1 MQDRPF
7 YISQLINKQL
17 RGELSPEE
25 GTALAE
31 WLAASPENQALLNEL
46 QTEGRIGEELQQ
58 LRKFDIE
65 EGRRIIEEKMKA
77 ARPRVSIFRRY
88 RIAAAAAILLLLATG
103 AYMLQQRT
111 LQTTA
116 PLAVQDIAPGTDK
129 AILTLAD
136 GSKVTLDSSGNQVL
150 HQGSATVHQQGG
162 QLLYDAHDD
171 NITVSYNTLTTPRGG
186 QFRITLPD
194 GTRVWMNAVSSL
206 RFPTAFT
213 GKERNVEV
221 TGEAYFEV
229 VKDAGKPF
237 IVQINNQ
244 TKVEVL
250 GTHFNVNAYTDEAVL
265 ETTLLQGLV
274 RIQGTLL
281 QPGQQARVTA
291 GGTVKVVKDVNVE
304 QVIAW
309 KNGAFNFEDKTLP
322 EVMRQLARWYD
333 VKVVYEGKV
342 PDIVFSGEMGRGL
355 SLSQCL
361 TILGKMDV
369 HFRIEGKT
377 LVVMP

>member
-17 RGELSPEE
+17 RGELSREE
-25 GTALAE
+25 ETVLAE
-31 WLAASPENQALLNEL
+31 WLAAAPENQALLDEL
-46 QTEGRIGEELQQ
+46 HTEGRIGEELQQ
-58 LRKFDIE
+58 LRKFDLE
-65 EGRRIIEEKMKA
+65 EGRRIIEGKLKA
-77 ARPRVSIFRRY
+77 ATPRVSIFRRY
-88 RIAAAAAILLLLATG
+88 RIAAAAAVLLLLATG
-103 AYMLQQRT
+103 TYMLQQRSK
-111 LQTTA
+111 QNA
-116 PLAVQDIAPGTDK
+116 VPVIVQDIAPGTDK

-150 HQGSATVHQQGG
+150 QQGSATVRQHGG

-229 VKDAGKPF
+229 TQDAGKPF

-250 GTHFNVNAYTDEAVL
+250 GTHFNVNAYTDEAAL
-265 ETTLLQGLV
+265 ETTLLEGRV
-274 RIQGTLL
+274 RVQGTIL
-281 QPGQQARVTA
+281 QPGQQARVTTDGA
-291 GGTVKVVKDVNVE
+291 VKVVKDVNVD
-304 QVIAW
+304 QVVAW

-333 VKVVYEGKV
+333 VQVVYEGKI

-361 TILGKMDV
+361 TILEKMNV
-369 HFRIEGKT
+369 HFRVEGKT